1 MITGLLAS
9 LLLPFAAPPL
19 ARWAAPRL
27 RPPVALWALTV
38 TACAL
43 AAGWLAALGGLLLTG
58 ALGVSALARLG
69 HLIHPL
75 DVAPPALADPAAAL
89 AVGALS
95 LCAYGITRSVLR
107 QLRHYRRAR
116 EQVRGAAEAGDL
128 SILDRPDP
136 DAYALPGNPGRVV
149 VTSGMLRALD
159 GPEREALLA
168 HERAHLSGRHHWFL
182 AAADLAARCHPAL
195 RAVRDAIALAAERV
209 ADEAAAAATGDRR
222 LTARAIGRAALAGQG
237 HGHGRGGA
245 AVGARPA
252 FAARAVGGPVPQRV
266 RALLHPP
273 AARPLAAAA
282 AACLLMAL
290 AAGTTVTT
298 GVGLDLLHRDVEVAQ
313 GEAPGGH

>member
-27 RPPVALWALTV
+27 RPSVALWALTG
-38 TACAL
+38 TACVL
-43 AAGWLAALGGLLLTG
+43 AAGRLAALGGLLLTG

-69 HLIHPL
+69 HLVHPL
-75 DVAPPALADPAAAL
+75 DVAPALADPAAAL

-95 LCAYGITRSVLR
+95 LCAYGIARSVLR

-116 EQVRGAAEAGDL
+116 EQVRWATQAGDL

-168 HERAHLSGRHHWFL
+168 HERAHLTGRHHWFL

-195 RAVRDAIALAAERV
+195 RAVRDAIALTVERV

-222 LTARAIGRAALAGQG
+222 LIARAIGRAALAG
-237 HGHGRGGA
+237 HGASGA
-245 AVGARPA
+245 VRPA

-273 AARPLAAAA
+273 TARPLAAAA
-282 AACLLMAL
+282 AACLLVAL

-313 GEAPGGH
+313 GEAPAAR

>member
-9 LLLPFAAPPL
+9 LVLPFAAQPL

-27 RPPVALWALTV
+27 RPPVALWALTG

-75 DVAPPALADPAAAL
+75 DVAPPDVTGPAAAF

-116 EQVRGAAEAGDL
+116 EQVRGAARAGDL

-149 VTSGMLRALD
+149 VTSGMLRVLD

-168 HERAHLSGRHHWFL
+168 HERAHLTGRHHWFL

-195 RAVRDAIALAAERV
+195 RAVREAVALAVERV

-222 LTARAIGRAALAGQG
+222 LTARAIGRAALAG
-237 HGHGRGGA
+237 HGGA
-245 AVGARPA
+245 GPVRPD
-252 FAARAVGGPVPQRV
+252 FAARAAGGPVPHRV

-273 AARPLAAAA
+273 VVRRGAAAA
-282 AACLLMAL
+282 AACLLVAL
-290 AAGTTVTT
+290 AAGTTVTA
-298 GVGLDLLHRDVEVAQ
+298 GLGLSGLHRGVEVAQ
-313 GEAPGGH
+313 GEAPAGR